1 MNFSTRFSLVWKLH
15 PIFSFKEKKKGNL
28 FGPPQKCVYQCY
40 SVMIVQPSGTPLK
53 QWQVT
58 EIILDPQQRK
68 RKYPLREI
76 MNAIMYIVKT
86 GCQWRMLPS
95 RPAMKPYMALAD
107 KVKKESMKKFDEV

>member
-1 MNFSTRFSLVWKLH
+1 
-15 PIFSFKEKKKGNL
+15 
-28 FGPPQKCVYQCY
+28 
-40 SVMIVQPSGTPLK
+40 MIVQPSGTPLK

-95 RPAMKPYMALAD
+95 RPWNPIWPLPTRS
-107 KVKKESMKKFDEV
+107 KKNPWKSLMRC

>member
-1 MNFSTRFSLVWKLH
+1 MLIETLFVTLC
-15 PIFSFKEKKKGNL
+15 NL
-28 FGPPQKCVYQCY
+28 
-40 SVMIVQPSGTPLK
+40 TDK

-68 RKYPLREI
+68 RKYPLRKI

-95 RPAMKPYMALAD
+95 RP
-107 KVKKESMKKFDEV
+107 